1 MLLAPTHLSCIQN
14 HIYMFHM
21 DYPVVHTVGQMEMDI
36 GYLYTDGKR
45 NHKTATRPEP
55 SLGQIGLHRNLS
67 HRIFPASH
75 KYSHNTG
82 LPHSPFNNWKRSDSS
97 RDFTNECI

>member
-1 MLLAPTHLSCIQN
+1 
-14 HIYMFHM
+14 MFHM

-55 SLGQIGLHRNLS
+55 SLGQIGLHRVVPQTKVQ
-67 HRIFPASH
+67 I
-75 KYSHNTG
+75 
-82 LPHSPFNNWKRSDSS
+82 S
-97 RDFTNECI
+97 RTKTSN

>member
-1 MLLAPTHLSCIQN
+1 
-14 HIYMFHM
+14 M

-67 HRIFPASH
+67 HRIFPASP

-82 LPHSPFNNWKRSDSS
+82 PPTLRLITGSGPILPGISLMNAFKLPPS
-97 RDFTNECI
+97 